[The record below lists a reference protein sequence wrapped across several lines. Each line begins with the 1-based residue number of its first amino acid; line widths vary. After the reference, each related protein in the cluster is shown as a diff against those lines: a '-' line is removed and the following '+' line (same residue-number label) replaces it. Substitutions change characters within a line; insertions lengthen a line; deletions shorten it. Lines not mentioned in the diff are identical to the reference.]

1 MIRGQFPN
9 NKQLETIYPLLTRW
23 TNWYFEYRDSNHNGI
38 PEYRHGNESGWDNS
52 TVFAKGVP
60 IESPDLSALLSVQM
74 EVLSKIAIRLGKPGE
89 ANRWHQRSD
98 ELLKAMLKE
107 FGRHGEFVAIHV
119 ADGRPIWSQSLLL
132 SIPIILGKR
141 LPVRVRRDMV
151 AALKQRASMSHYGL
165 VSEPP
170 NSTFYERDGY
180 WRGPIWAPST
190 MLIATGLREVGENQ
204 FSESLEEQ
212 FCQMA
217 RRSSMAP
224 AWNQLKKKYDT
235 RELGLQRPGW
245 RLDAELLGI

>member
-1 MIRGQFPN
+1 M
-9 NKQLETIYPLLTRW
+9 
-23 TNWYFEYRDSNHNGI
+23 
-38 PEYRHGNESGWDNS
+38 
-52 TVFAKGVP
+52 
-60 IESPDLSALLSVQM
+60 
-74 EVLSKIAIRLGKPGE
+74 KINI
-89 ANRWHQRSD
+89 D
-98 ELLKAMLKE
+98 ELNTRYLIPGLEIGPAAADPEGFEEDYSVAPYSQMSSVGDLPSPTGWQDLLGLNQMSPSPSQIDPPPRPASLGNRATAGETGGSLPFPGSTSRNGAGVASASPKFDRML
-107 FGRHGEFVAIHV
+107 G
-119 ADGRPIWSQSLLL
+119 
-132 SIPIILGKR
+132 ILATYDQAAR
-141 LPVRVRRDMV
+141 RIRVRRDMV

-235 RELGLQRPGW
+235 RELGLQRPGR
-245 RLDAELLGI
+245 RLGAELLGI